1 MGYRDDFYIKDNI
14 LGYTGNLHKDPTVY
28 FADAGGTAPKIAKVN
43 GKDKVLVSF
52 GHITQFHDMADN
64 IGRGPV
70 DESTS
75 YSIYNNAQGFAEECV
90 YGPRECDRVFGKG
103 VAKELEKYGEEG
115 VTKDGH
121 YIFHPSRNLFI
132 PVNSGSI
139 DTLAK
144 AITKFTELK
153 DRDK

>member
-14 LGYTGNLHKDPTVY
+14 LGYTGNVNKDPTVY
-28 FADAGGTAPKIAKVN
+28 FADAGGTAPRLAKVN
-43 GKDKVLVSF
+43 GRDQVLVSF
-52 GHITQFHDMADN
+52 GHITQWHEVTNN

-70 DESTS
+70 MESTS
-75 YSIYNNAQGFAEECV
+75 YSIYNNAKGAAEECI
-90 YGPRECDRVFGKG
+90 YGPRECDRLFGKDM
-103 VAKELEKYGEEG
+103 AKELEQYGEEG

-132 PVNSGSI
+132 PVNSGTL
-139 DTLAK
+139 DTLVK

-153 DRDK
+153 ERDR